1 MVLMRLNQKAGVD
14 VDVDV
19 DGEGSLYPEQSISQQ
34 VKLW

>member
-19 DGEGSLYPEQSISQQ
+19 DGEGSLYPEQK
-34 VKLW
+34 V